1 MIKERV
7 LDWGGLV
14 LPGLR
19 RPDPEFADAMRGGA
33 EPLPRRVVRA
43 QANMWWLG
51 VHPGAGET
59 TLAGLAV
66 GTRAADHAWP
76 LRSVSGASHDVT
88 LVARLTEDGV
98 AAAYRAA
105 LEARGEDLSA
115 HVRVHGV
122 VLIPEGRDARSAE
135 TRLRERRLRNE
146 IPRVWVLPWMEGWQ
160 TGRRH
165 FSGKAPAGYRQ
176 LCNELALDLRSAA

>member
-7 LDWGGLV
+7 LDWGGIV
-14 LPGLR
+14 LPNLR
-19 RPDPEFADAMRGGA
+19 RTDPGSTDAMHSGA
-33 EPLPRRVVRA
+33 APLPQRMVRA

-51 VHPGAGET
+51 VHAGAGET

-88 LVARLTEDGV
+88 LVARLTEDGI
-98 AAAYRAA
+98 AAAHRAV
-105 LEARGEDLSA
+105 LEARSEELAG
-115 HVRVHGV
+115 HVRLHGV
-122 VLIPEGRDARSAE
+122 VLIPEGRESRSAGA
-135 TRLRERRLRNE
+135 RLRERRLRTE

-160 TGRRH
+160 SGQRH
-165 FSGKAPAGYRQ
+165 FDGKAPAAYRQ
-176 LCNELALDLRSAA
+176 LCQDLALDLRSAA

>member
-7 LDWGGLV
+7 LDWGGIV

-19 RPDPEFADAMRGGA
+19 RPDSGATDAMHDGA
-33 EPLPRRVVRA
+33 EPLPRNVVRA

-51 VHPGAGET
+51 VHAGAGET

-88 LVARLTEDGV
+88 LVARLTEDGI

-105 LEARGEDLSA
+105 LEARREDLA
-115 HVRVHGV
+115 GHVRLHGV
-122 VLIPEGRDARSAE
+122 VLIPVGRETRSAE
-135 TRLRERRLRNE
+135 ARLRERRLRTE
-146 IPRVWVLPWMEGWQ
+146 ISRVWVLPWMEGWQ
-160 TGRRH
+160 SGQRH
-165 FSGKAPAGYRQ
+165 FDGKAPAAYRQ
-176 LCNELALDLRSAA
+176 LCHDLALNLRTAA